1 MLATRIDSQSFKTQ
15 RRSYRGAVDKLTNPP
30 AAYTPALRTKEL
42 LTHSGIW
49 NFQSLSSDIVANS
62 KRLLYVRGFGVAG
75 QKSTVPEPVE
85 G

>member
-1 MLATRIDSQSFKTQ
+1 MLATRMASQSFKTQ
-15 RRSYRGAVDKLTNPP
+15 RQSYRRAVDELTNPP
-30 AAYTPALRTKEL
+30 AAYTPALRTTEL

-62 KRLLYVRGFGVAG
+62 KRLLDVRGLGVAG
-75 QKSTVPEPVE
+75 QKSTAPEP